1 MQGREFAFMS
11 RLNKTV
17 GKVIA
22 ELRREAEITQEA
34 LAFECDLHPTYISQ
48 IERGLKSPTVGTLFL
63 IAKALRESPSN
74 ILARVENSL

>member
-1 MQGREFAFMS
+1 MT
-11 RLNKTV
+11 RLNKMV

-34 LAFECDLHPTYISQ
+34 LAFECDLHSTYISQ

-63 IAKALRESPSN
+63 IAKALHESPSS
-74 ILARVENSL
+74 ILERVESSL